1 MKKMRNRKRFVS
13 FILVCAVGVLSFMNM
28 QVYGQEKTKR
38 ISLKVANVSVLQA
51 LHEVNR
57 LCGNWVMFR
66 TEEVVKEKGRVT
78 VDVKN
83 KSVLEVVKEC
93 LKGTALG
100 CVEKDGKIIVT
111 VEGVKTLRITGLVT
125 DGKAPL
131 PGEGVDYGNG
141 DGCQGKVCFE
151 SADDGEADFVV
162 LFYGD
167 GNPGSRVRGKG
178 YDKRG
183 VAGGFRGHG

>member
-1 MKKMRNRKRFVS
+1 MHSGCLIPVKTWAKCGRTVGEYQAMPPKTRLKLIQNSCMRVDF
-13 FILVCAVGVLSFMNM
+13 GYPFMNM

-111 VEGVKTLRITGLVT
+111 VEGVKILRITGLVT
-125 DGKAPL
+125 DGKAPVSYTHLTL
-131 PGEGVDYGNG
+131 PTN
-141 DGCQGKVCFE
+141 
-151 SADDGEADFVV
+151 
-162 LFYGD
+162 
-167 GNPGSRVRGKG
+167 
-178 YDKRG
+178 
-183 VAGGFRGHG
+183 